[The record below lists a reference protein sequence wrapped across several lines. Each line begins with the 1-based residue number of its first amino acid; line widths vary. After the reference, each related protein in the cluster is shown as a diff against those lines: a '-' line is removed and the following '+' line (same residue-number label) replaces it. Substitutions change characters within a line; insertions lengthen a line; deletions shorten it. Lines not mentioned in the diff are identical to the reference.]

1 MPSRMVRRRTQ
12 LALHKNKYKLLFYI
26 LIKKSPDKYFEKQNI
41 FGKAEKQAL
50 KSSRHA

>member
-1 MPSRMVRRRTQ
+1 MPSRLARRRTQ
-12 LALHKNKYKLLFYI
+12 LALHKNVLSYYFI
-26 LIKKSPDKYFEKQNI
+26 LIKKSPDKYFEEQNI